1 MKKVNLFFAAVLII
15 SCTIST
21 VANYSDVLA
30 SAATTI
36 AVTIGVVIA
45 LIAMLQVYHYRQ
57 GSNFNPGWFWFSFSS
72 AVAAIMVVT
81 LYSMWLGL
89 SRQLGEAILFGFVP
103 AIMPVIGVI
112 LGDSGRIIIKDEQ
125 SSIWWAIKIMR

>member
-36 AVTIGVVIA
+36 AVTIGVAIA
-45 LIAMLQVYHYRQ
+45 LIAMIQVYHYKQ

-89 SRQLGEAILFGFVP
+89 FRQLGEAILFGFVP

-112 LGDSGRIIIKDEQ
+112 LGDSGRIIIKNEQ